1 MERSNSQKIIRVIS
15 IFDIIGAVLILLM
28 GLMAIMGGALVGV
41 GGGTEQVAEGLTA
54 AEAGGIAS
62 MLGVAMLAPGIVS
75 DITGILGIRASND
88 ASKIMPVWVLAIVDL
103 VLQVLSLISSFASG
117 APMDASSIIG
127 SIVGVGIAGLMFWA
141 ANNVKAEAGK

>member
-41 GGGTEQVAEGLTA
+41 GGGTEQVVEGMTA
-54 AEAGGIAS
+54 AEAGGLAS
-62 MLGVAMLAPGIVS
+62 LLGVFMLIPGVVS
-75 DITGILGIRASND
+75 LITGILGIRASND
-88 ASKIMPVWVLAIVDL
+88 ASKIMPVWVLSIIGL
-103 VLQVLSLISSFASG
+103 VLQVISLISSFTGG
-117 APMDASSIIG
+117 APVDASTIMG
-127 SIVGVGIAGLMFWA
+127 SIVSVGIAGLMFWA